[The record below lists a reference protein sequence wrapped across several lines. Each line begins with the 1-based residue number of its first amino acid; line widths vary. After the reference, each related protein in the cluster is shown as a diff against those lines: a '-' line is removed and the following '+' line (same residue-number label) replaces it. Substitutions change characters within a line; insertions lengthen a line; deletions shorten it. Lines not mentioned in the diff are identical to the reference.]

1 MRLETE
7 DGPAVE
13 EPTGEQIREAL
24 SGLTG
29 RADSFAILTR
39 RDRPL
44 EYLQT
49 AGENH
54 EFVVE
59 YHEGRKHYRAEAD
72 VLPLEKVAALFEA
85 YNRGDE
91 AWRDMAAWQNV
102 TKETSG
108 SAWVKALIL
117 AVALALV
124 AVILYVSFTR

>member
-13 EPTGEQIREAL
+13 EPTGEQIRETLTGL
-24 SGLTG
+24 SGRPG
-29 RADSFAILTR
+29 AFAILTR
-39 RDRPL
+39 QDRPL

-54 EFVVE
+54 QFVVE
-59 YHEGRKHYRAEAD
+59 YHEGRKHCRAEAD
-72 VLPLEKVAALFEA
+72 VLPLEEVAALFEA

-91 AWRDMAAWQNV
+91 AWREMAAWKDV
-102 TKETSG
+102 TKEISG
-108 SAWVKALIL
+108 SAWVKVLIL
-117 AVALALV
+117 AVTLALV